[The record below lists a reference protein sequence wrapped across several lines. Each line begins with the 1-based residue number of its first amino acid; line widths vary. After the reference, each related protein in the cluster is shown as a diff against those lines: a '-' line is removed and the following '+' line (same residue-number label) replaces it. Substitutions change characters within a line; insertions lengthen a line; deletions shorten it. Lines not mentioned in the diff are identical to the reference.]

1 MAVLS
6 KAAENV
12 GVRLCLRDPDV
23 IVLGWLPRS
32 EMAGSDGGSRF
43 NFLRNLGGDFIS
55 PDLSVPIPEGS
66 SGPDFPIKL
75 IALPSPGLF
84 CSSQDRPINDELLEQ
99 GITTLTRK
107 LVN

>member
-12 GVRLCLRDPDV
+12 GVRLSLRDPDV

-55 PDLSVPIPEGS
+55 PNLSVPIHEGS

-84 CSSQDRPINDELLEQ
+84 CSPQDRPINDEMSCWNKE
-99 GITTLTRK
+99 
-107 LVN
+107 